1 MFLSPTYYIM
11 STSDNLIHI
20 NEASFAK
27 LLADAGNKPVL
38 VDFWAE
44 RCGPCRMLGPV
55 IEQLADQYAG
65 KAIIT
70 KCDVDSNGNLAQEYD
85 IMSIPAVKLFVNGE
99 VVREQVGVASKDVY
113 EKAINQ
119 VL

>member
-1 MFLSPTYYIM
+1 MTH
-11 STSDNLIHI
+11 SDNLIHVT
-20 NEASFAK
+20 EESFASV
-27 LLADAGNKPVL
+27 LTNAGNTPVL

-44 RCGPCRMLGPV
+44 RCGPCRILGP
-55 IEQLADQYAG
+55 IMEELANQYAG

-70 KCDVDSNGNLAQEYD
+70 KCDVDSNGGLAQEFE

-99 VVREQVGVASKDVY
+99 VVREQVGMSNKEMY
-113 EKAINQ
+113 ENAINQ